1 MPDIVDAQTRSRLM
15 AGIRGK
21 DTKPELALRRAL
33 HRRGYRYRLHNP
45 KLPGK
50 PDIVFTSRRAVIMV
64 HGCFWHAHNCDLFRW
79 PSTREL
85 FWRNK
90 INRNRDRDSEVQR
103 ALEALG
109 WRIMVVW
116 ECALKGRT
124 RKPFDD
130 VVGSITLWLDKG
142 SANIEIRGKQTR

>member
-1 MPDIVDAQTRSRLM
+1 MPDIVDAQTRSRMM

-21 DTKPELALRRAL
+21 DTKPETSVRKAL

-50 PDIVFTSRRAVIMV
+50 PDLAFTSRKAVIMV
-64 HGCFWHAHNCDLFRW
+64 HGCFWHGHGCNLFKW

-85 FWRNK
+85 FWRKK
-90 INRNRDRDSEVQR
+90 INRNRDRDSEMQQ
-103 ALEALG
+103 ALESLG
-109 WRIMVVW
+109 WRILVVW

-124 RKPFDD
+124 RKPFEE
-130 VVGSITLWLDKG
+130 VVDGVSLWLDEG
-142 SANIEIRGKQTR
+142 SANAEIQGDS

>member
-1 MPDIVDAQTRSRLM
+1 MPDIVDAQTRSRMM

-21 DTKPELALRRAL
+21 DTKPETSVRNAL

-50 PDIVFTSRRAVIMV
+50 PDLAFTSKKAVIMV
-64 HGCFWHAHNCDLFRW
+64 HGCFWHGHGCNLFKW

-85 FWRNK
+85 FWRKK
-90 INRNRDRDSEVQR
+90 INRNRDRDSEIQQ
-103 ALEALG
+103 ALESLG
-109 WRIMVVW
+109 LRILVVW

-124 RKPFDD
+124 RKPFEE
-130 VVGSITLWLDKG
+130 VVDGISLWLDKG
-142 SANIEIRGKQTR
+142 SANAEIRGDS

>member
-1 MPDIVDAQTRSRLM
+1 MPDIVDAQTRSRMM

-21 DTKPELALRRAL
+21 DTKPETSVRKAL

-50 PDIVFTSRRAVIMV
+50 PDLAFTSRKAVIMV
-64 HGCFWHAHNCDLFRW
+64 HGCFWHGHGCNLFKW

-85 FWRNK
+85 FWRAK
-90 INRNRDRDSEVQR
+90 INRNRDRDSQIQQ

-109 WRIMVVW
+109 WRVLVVW
-116 ECALKGRT
+116 ECALKGRE
-124 RKPFDD
+124 RKPFEE
-130 VVGSITLWLDKG
+130 VVDAISIWLDEG
-142 SANIEIRGKQTR
+142 SANAEIQGGS

>member
-64 HGCFWHAHNCDLFRW
+64 HGCFRHAHNCDLFRW

-109 WRIMVVW
+109 GWYFKAVIRAD
-116 ECALKGRT
+116 ALEAALAAAELL
-124 RKPFDD
+124 PEDPPP
-130 VVGSITLWLDKG
+130 
-142 SANIEIRGKQTR
+142 A